1 MDHARH
7 ALQSRPKYQ
16 APALPR
22 IAALY
27 CRVSSKQQADD
38 DRHKTSLKTQ
48 LAALQLKA
56 AEMGY
61 AIAPEYTY
69 MEAFNGEELIERP
82 ELSHL
87 RDDARERRFAIVLAY
102 NVYAL
107 AKNQAHMAILHD
119 EWQRLGVALDFVTE
133 QLEDTPIGRAIL
145 ALHAFAAEVEGER
158 RKDRVSRARIAR
170 VKGGRAAVGHR
181 PNYGYQWSDTR
192 LPDGRL
198 ARERLDVNAET
209 APIVVR
215 MFEMMDTGYTLR
227 AIAEQFTHEGIPT
240 PTGKWVAWD
249 ITTIR
254 ALLLNPLYI
263 GRPMALKRKSI
274 PVDKTVRHLYARRS
288 REVPRPIEEQI
299 ELPASYAPPLVS
311 PELFARVGERMRLN
325 QLLAARNNRAPT
337 ATLARGLIRCGH
349 CGAAISVI
357 NATRVG
363 PTYRCQMASRMH
375 KRDGSMP
382 RCPSHGMPIVSH
394 KLDDAV
400 WAKVTEVLT
409 HPDLIAQEVARMQVM
424 DDPSADLLA
433 GVERQIAETERR
445 IANKRKFAELVND
458 DDERAELAAE
468 VGELRKALRTHEAE
482 RVAITSRLGTWR
494 DVQDGLTRTLDYCA
508 RVAGNIASFTA
519 EERRET
525 LVAMRAEITLYRSDH
540 RPRAE
545 LTLRLPLSGATTYPV
560 VCGDRIKDLVTV

>member
-1 MDHARH
+1 MERVPY
-7 ALQSRPKYQ
+7 SRPRHQ
-16 APALPR
+16 APTLPR

-48 LAALQLKA
+48 LAALQMKA

-87 RDDARERRFAIVLAY
+87 RDDAKERRFAIVLAY

-107 AKNQAHMAILHD
+107 AKNQAHLAILHD

-198 ARERLDVNAET
+198 ARERLDVNPET

-215 MFEMMDTGYTLR
+215 MFEMIDSGHTLR
-227 AIAEQFTHEGIPT
+227 AIAAQFTSEGIPT

-249 ITTIR
+249 ITTIH
-254 ALLLNPLYI
+254 ALVLNPLYI
-263 GRPMALKRKSI
+263 GRPMALKRKCI

-311 PELFARVGERMRLN
+311 PELFARVAERMRLN
-325 QLLAARNNRAPT
+325 KQLAARNNRQPA
-337 ATLARGLIRCGH
+337 ATLVRGLIRCGY
-349 CGAAISVI
+349 CGAAIITVNS
-357 NATRVG
+357 TRQG
-363 PTYRCQMASRMH
+363 TIYRCQMASRLH
-375 KRDGSMP
+375 KGDASIP
-382 RCPSHGMPIVSH
+382 ACPSRGMPIVSR
-394 KLDDAV
+394 KVDDAV

-409 HPDLIAQEVARMQVM
+409 KPDLIAQEVARMQTM
-424 DDPSADLLA
+424 DDPRADLLA

-468 VGELRKALRTHEAE
+468 VKKLREDLRTHAAE
-482 RVAITSRLGTWR
+482 RVAINARLGAWR
-494 DVQDGLTRTLDYCA
+494 NQQDGLERTLDYCA
-508 RVAGNIASFTA
+508 RVSGKSHPLPRRSA
-519 EERRET
+519 ERR
-525 LVAMRAEITLYRSDH
+525 S
-540 RPRAE
+540 
-545 LTLRLPLSGATTYPV
+545 
-560 VCGDRIKDLVTV
+560 